1 MALVLRDV
9 ALLHT
14 GPAISLRVES
24 GQTLC
29 IVGPSGSGKTRLVRF
44 LAGQET
50 PDRGE
55 IQRPQQVAMPEP
67 CNRKLRPQDLSHRRG
82 ENRAVLA
89 TEVLSQLG
97 LWDARQRP
105 IGELPAG
112 LVAAC
117 ELVEPLM
124 SQAELLIFDE
134 SLDRLDPW
142 SRAGA
147 LRLIRDRCND
157 GAVCIVATNLADMA
171 SQFDYL
177 IALKDSQPV
186 YAGPVPEL
194 VATRGQ
200 RSLTIE
206 SEYNTGVRA
215 LVQPLLVGVSRTE
228 RGYHLQPGPGQE
240 QTAKLLREGYG
251 DVKFMVTDQKSV
263 EEIVLELIL

>member
-9 ALLHT
+9 ALLHSGQT
-14 GPAISLRVES
+14 ISLRVES

-29 IVGPSGSGKTRLVRF
+29 IVGPSGSGKTRLLRF
-44 LAGQET
+44 FSGQEP

-55 IQRPQQVAMPEP
+55 IQRPQQVAEPEP

-97 LWDARQRP
+97 LWDVRQKP
-105 IGELPAG
+105 IGELSSG

-117 ELVEPLM
+117 EVVEPLM
-124 SQAELLIFDE
+124 SQAELLVFDE

-142 SRAGA
+142 ARAGA

-157 GAVCIVATNLADMA
+157 GAICIAATNLAHMA
-171 SQFDYL
+171 SQFDHL
-177 IALKDSQPV
+177 IVLKDSQPAYSGSV
-186 YAGPVPEL
+186 SEL
-194 VATRGQ
+194 ASTRGQ

-215 LVQPLLVGVSRTE
+215 LVQPLLVGVSRTDK
-228 RGYHLQPGPGQE
+228 GYKLQPGPGQE
-240 QTAKLLREGYG
+240 LTAKLLREGYG
-251 DVKFMVTDQKSV
+251 DVKFAVADQKSI
-263 EEIVLELIL
+263 EEIVLDLLQ